1 MAAARPSGSR
11 GCVMTSVSERLSS
24 WALGLSLVEIPEPVL
39 HSAKRHLLDGVG
51 LAMAAR
57 RLGAAMAAF
66 EVGSQFATPTG
77 VRALG
82 GDDLLAPEAAALVD
96 GVLVHALDF
105 DDTHAGGLVHATAV
119 SLPAVFAAGQRERST
134 GADSLV
140 GAVIGLETVCR
151 VAAAS
156 PHGFHA
162 RGLHATSICGTL
174 SSALVDSFL
183 AHVPVATATS
193 ALGIAGSLSGGL
205 LEFLDTGSDTKTL
218 HPGLA
223 SMNGLLA
230 ANLARAGGNGP
241 VTVLE
246 GRRGIFATMSA
257 READP
262 GSIVDDL
269 GRRWEC
275 TQISIKPIPACQLL
289 HVTLDA
295 VTGSP
300 GSWQDIVDI
309 EAVVHPD
316 SAGVVCEPR
325 DPKNHPKSSY
335 DAKFSLPWSLAAR
348 LIDGQVSLD
357 TYSDEAIGR
366 PEVAALAS
374 KVRIV
379 PGPTDVP
386 AADASGE
393 VRIRYADGSEWE
405 GRVAGSRG
413 TPQNPLSDQDLQEK
427 FLLNCG
433 SHPMSV
439 ELRDAIMHIEELP
452 SLDSIHDLAAEIIQ
466 QEAVKV

>member
-1 MAAARPSGSR
+1 
-11 GCVMTSVSERLSS
+11 MTSVTERLAS
-24 WALGLSLVEIPEPVL
+24 WALSLSFDDIPEKAR

-51 LAMAAR
+51 LAVAAR
-57 RLGAAMAAF
+57 RLGAAQAAIS
-66 EVGSQFATPTG
+66 VGEQFATLPG

-82 GDDLLAPEAAALVD
+82 SNELLAPGAAALVD

-119 SLPAVFAAGQRERST
+119 SLPAVFAAGQREGSS
-134 GADSLV
+134 GAESLIA
-140 GAVIGLETVCR
+140 AVIGLETVCR
-151 VAAAS
+151 IAAAS

-174 SSALVDSFL
+174 SSALVDSRL
-183 AHVPVATATS
+183 AKVSVPTATS

-241 VTVLE
+241 DTVLE
-246 GRRGIFATMSA
+246 GRRGIFATMSD
-257 READP
+257 READAE
-262 GSIVDDL
+262 SIVACL
-269 GRRWEC
+269 GQRWES

-295 VTGSP
+295 VANSP

-366 PEVAALAS
+366 PEVAALAA

-379 PGPTDVP
+379 PGPTDIP
-386 AADASGE
+386 AADAAGE
-393 VRIRYADGSEWE
+393 VRIRYADGSAWE
-405 GRVAGSRG
+405 GTVAGSRG
-413 TPQNPLSDQDLQEK
+413 TPQNPLSDEDLQEK

-439 ELRDAIMHIEELP
+439 ELHDAIMNIEKLP
-452 SLDSIHDLAAEIIQ
+452 SLDAIHDLAAGIVQ
-466 QEAVKV
+466 QKVVTV

>member
-1 MAAARPSGSR
+1 MRP
-11 GCVMTSVSERLSS
+11 VAERLAS
-24 WALGLSLVEIPEPVL
+24 WALGLRAEEIPEDAL
-39 HSAKRHLLDGVG
+39 HAAKRHMLDGVG
-51 LAMAAR
+51 LAIAAR
-57 RLGAAMAAF
+57 RLGGAEAAVS
-66 EVGSQFATPTG
+66 VGNQFASSEG

-82 GDDLLAPEAAALVD
+82 ANERLVPGAVALVD

-119 SLPAVFAAGQRERST
+119 SLPATFAAGQREAST
-134 GADSLV
+134 GVEALV
-140 GAVIGLETVCR
+140 AMVIGLETVCR
-151 VAAAS
+151 VASAS

-162 RGLHATSICGTL
+162 RGLHATAICGTL
-174 SSALVDSFL
+174 SAALVDSRL
-183 AHVPVATATS
+183 SGVSTAIATS

-241 VTVLE
+241 NTVLE
-246 GRRGIFATMSA
+246 GRRGIYATLSD
-257 READP
+257 RDADP
-262 GSIVDDL
+262 ESVVADL

-275 TQISIKPIPACQLL
+275 TQISFKPIPACQLL

-295 VTGSP
+295 VAGCP
-300 GSWQDIVDI
+300 GSWQDIIEI

-325 DPKNHPKSSY
+325 EAKNHPKSPY

-357 TYSDEAIGR
+357 TYSEAAIGR
-366 PEVAALAS
+366 PEVADLAA
-374 KVRIV
+374 KVRV
-379 PGPTDVP
+379 LPGPDDVR
-386 AADASGE
+386 AADASGA
-393 VRIRYADGSEWE
+393 VRIRFADGSEWD
-405 GRVAGSRG
+405 GWVAGSRG
-413 TPQNPLSDQDLQEK
+413 TPQNPLTDDDLQQK

-433 SHPMSV
+433 GHPDSS
-439 ELRDAIMHIEELP
+439 ELLEGIMNIETLP
-452 SLDSIHDLAAEIIQ
+452 SLESIHDLAATIVQ
-466 QEAVKV
+466 QEVVLS

>member
-1 MAAARPSGSR
+1 
-11 GCVMTSVSERLSS
+11 MTSVAERLAA
-24 WALGLSLVEIPEPVL
+24 WALPLSVDDIPENAR
-39 HSAKRHLLDGVG
+39 HAAKRHVLDGVG
-51 LAMAAR
+51 LAVAAR
-57 RLGAAMAAF
+57 RLGAAQAAIS
-66 EVGSQFATPTG
+66 VGSQFETPTG
-77 VRALG
+77 VLALG
-82 GDDLLAPEAAALVD
+82 AEDLLAPGAAALVD

-119 SLPAVFAAGQRERST
+119 SLPAVFAAGQREGST
-134 GADSLV
+134 GAESLV
-140 GAVIGLETVCR
+140 AAVVGLETVCR
-151 VAAAS
+151 IASAS

-174 SSALVDSFL
+174 ASALVDSYL
-183 AHVPVATATS
+183 ARVSVATATS
-193 ALGIAGSLSGGL
+193 ALGLAGSLSGGL
-205 LEFLDTGSDTKTL
+205 LEFLDTGSDTKTF
-218 HPGLA
+218 HPGFA

-241 VTVLE
+241 DSVLE
-246 GRRGIFATMSA
+246 GRRGIFAAMSA
-257 READP
+257 READTE
-262 GSIVDDL
+262 SIVANL
-269 GRRWEC
+269 GQRWEC

-295 VTGSP
+295 VAGDP

-325 DPKNHPKSSY
+325 DAKNRPKSAY

-366 PEVAALAS
+366 PEIAALAE

-379 PGPTDVP
+379 AGPANTP

-393 VRIRYADGSEWE
+393 VRIRYSDGSEWE

-433 SHPMSV
+433 SHPKSI
-439 ELRDAIMHIEELP
+439 ELRDAIMNIDELP
-452 SLDSIHDLAAEIIQ
+452 SLDRIHDLAAEIVQ
-466 QEAVKV
+466 QEVVAA